1 MQCSSV
7 AVTRAAAAGRAL
19 GRQLCSRLLPAARAR
34 PVAAAAARGI
44 AASAAPQTAVAAEQ
58 PSSSTA
64 AGKAG
69 EGAVQRRQR
78 VLSGVQPTGSLH
90 LGNYLGA
97 IRNWVKLQEEYGER
111 GGVAQVV
118 ACTVLLANP
127 PTLPA
132 PGSCCIAQRAPCIP
146 VCKPA
151 LMPLFPRQPAAV
163 CVISLPASI
172 NFLQLHSFPVSAD
185 TYFCV
190 VDLHAITL
198 PHDPAALLA
207 STHSSA
213 ALYIACG
220 IDPAK
225 ANIFVQSHVPA
236 HAELTWLLRWGLVE
250 CRCLQGPDGS
260 GRRWTGWQLAG
271 LLAFVC

>member
-1 MQCSSV
+1 MSCCGSSSVARMQCSSV

-34 PVAAAAARGI
+34 PVAAVAARGI

-97 IRNWVKLQEEYGER
+97 IRNWVKLQEEYGEW
-111 GGVAQVV
+111 GGVAQAV
-118 ACTVLLANP
+118 ACTVLLADP
-127 PTLPA
+127 PMLPA
-132 PGSCCIAQRAPCIP
+132 PGSCCIAERALCIP

-151 LMPLFPRQPAAV
+151 LMALFPDNLLLSASPHFLHRV
-163 CVISLPASI
+163 TFCSSLSRSLSP
-172 NFLQLHSFPVSAD
+172 Q
-185 TYFCV
+185 
-190 VDLHAITL
+190 TL
-198 PHDPAALLA
+198 TFAWWTCMPSRCRTTRRPCWRPPTALLRCTSRAA
-207 STHSSA
+207 STPQRPTSLCSRT
-213 ALYIACG
+213 C
-220 IDPAK
+220 PRMP
-225 ANIFVQSHVPA
+225 S
-236 HAELTWLLRWGLVE
+236 
-250 CRCLQGPDGS
+250 
-260 GRRWTGWQLAG
+260 
-271 LLAFVC
+271 